1 MKSLIMLMALTVIC
15 VGFTSSANGADILIS
30 IVLPKANSHTK
41 SISAMAGA
49 LIRHGHNVTI
59 LTASNV
65 GTKGFKGNAYNT
77 ALQYKFIPSAEI
89 DETVERVRNG
99 AFENN
104 PLNNVINLA
113 KIFQMQRQAC
123 QYLFED
129 SATLALLKESHFDI
143 LIGDVFDGCDAVLS
157 SYLEIPHI
165 AVTTSMR
172 YPFFHEH
179 LYGIPAPSSYV
190 SLGTFSLSDKMTFLE
205 RVVSFMEHNLVIPLA
220 GWSHLGAMDEM
231 KNRYGIAP
239 GRSVQELIGDAE
251 LWLCVTNFAFDF
263 PRPIAPNWVAIGNIV
278 DVPAKPLDE
287 EYEDFVEGSREHGF
301 IIFSLGNN
309 HSIMPSH
316 MTEIFARV
324 FSELPQRVI
333 WRYTGPRPRFLGNNT
348 KLVEWMPQNDL
359 LGHPKARLMVYH
371 GGLTGIFEAI
381 NHGVP
386 MVVMPLL
393 GDQEAN
399 AVKVKAKGMGRL
411 LPKNSITY
419 ETVKEAITDVL
430 ENPRYSEN
438 IRKSSRIYRDM
449 QSDPDDVVVYWVEH
463 ILKFGG
469 SHLRSRALELNFIQL
484 HSLDVL
490 AFIVGIVLVIVFLL
504 FSCCKRCVSRCLK
517 TRKSKVE

>member
-1 MKSLIMLMALTVIC
+1 MKFLVSHMLMALTVIC
-15 VGFTSSANGADILIS
+15 VGFTSLANGADILIS
-30 IVLPKANSHTK
+30 VLLPKANSHTK

-49 LIRHGHNVTI
+49 LTRHGHNVTI

-65 GTKGFKGNAYNT
+65 GTKGFKGNTYNT
-77 ALQYKFIPSAEI
+77 ALQYKFIPSAEM
-89 DETVERVRNG
+89 DEIQERVRSG

-104 PLNNVINLA
+104 PLNNVINMA
-113 KIFQMQRQAC
+113 KVFQLLRHAC

-157 SYLEIPHI
+157 SYLETPHI

-190 SLGTFSLSDKMTFLE
+190 PLGAFSLSDKMTFLE

-287 EYEDFVEGSREHGF
+287 
-301 IIFSLGNN
+301 GNN
-309 HSIMPSH
+309 HSILPSH

-411 LPKNSITY
+411 LTKDSITY

-430 ENPRYSEN
+430 ENPRYSDN

-484 HSLDVL
+484 HSIDVL
-490 AFIVGIVLVIVFLL
+490 AFIVGIVLVVIFLL
-504 FSCCKRCVSRCLK
+504 SSCCKRCVSRCLK